1 MKVIFATSNK
11 GKAKEVKDLF
21 KTTKFEIYTMS
32 DIGDNSEIEENG
44 LTFEENAMIKA
55 KFIFDK
61 YKVPVIADDSG
72 LIVEQLNGN
81 PGVHSARYAGDKC
94 SYDDNNRK
102 ILYELIQFPEPHNA
116 KFVCTAVYY
125 DGKNSI
131 VTNGELSGIIIN
143 EFKGNNGFGYDP
155 IFVPENSE
163 FTLAEMS
170 LEEKNKISHRAKAF
184 NNLKDMMIIK

>member
-102 ILYELIQFPEPHNA
+102 ILYELIQSPEPHNA

-170 LEEKNKISHRAKAF
+170 LEEKNKISHRSKAF